1 MDPPSLE
8 PQLMMSAG
16 TFVGVSLS
24 QADGMAEMVL
34 DQDMTVVQ
42 GVGKWSV
49 HWFLLIDA
57 AVDQVSKPV
66 GNSRH

>member
-42 GVGKWSV
+42 GVGK
-49 HWFLLIDA
+49 
-57 AVDQVSKPV
+57 
-66 GNSRH
+66 